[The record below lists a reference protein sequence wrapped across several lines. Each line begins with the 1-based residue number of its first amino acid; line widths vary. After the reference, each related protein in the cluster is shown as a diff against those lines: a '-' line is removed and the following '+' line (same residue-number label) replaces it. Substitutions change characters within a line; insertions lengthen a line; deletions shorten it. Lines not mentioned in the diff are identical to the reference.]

1 VSFLKAV
8 VVLVLL
14 VFGGAIMTLEILA
27 SNLMAPYFGSSVY
40 VWGSIISSF
49 LVHLSIG
56 YVLGGALAQ
65 RSRRFTLLVACLA
78 VASAWVF
85 FVPGLASL
93 LCSAIEESVSD
104 VGLGSLLAMNGVF
117 FVPIM
122 LMGMVSPYVISLLG
136 NRGDELRMSPGVV
149 LFVSTIGSF
158 LGTNL
163 TSFYL
168 IERAPVSAIV
178 TGVGVVCL
186 LCCGLALVVRLDA
199 KLALKAPEA
208 LGSLRLSGFGS

>member
-104 VGLGSLLAMNGVF
+104 VRLGSLLAMNGVF